1 MMVADSDLL
10 IDFLRGKD
18 PGRERIKLEIATGRL
33 ATTAIN
39 AFELLSSARSPRE
52 SEKVA
57 TLLAALTIL
66 PVEERGASL
75 AAEARRHL
83 EEQGAGIGLGDY
95 LIAGVCIGSSAT
107 LLTRNIEHFKRI
119 PGLRLGGHYED

>member
-10 IDFLRGKD
+10 IDFLRGRD

-39 AFELLSSARSPRE
+39 AFELLSGARSP
-52 SEKVA
+52 SENQKVSA
-57 TLLAALTIL
+57 LLAALTIL
-66 PVEERGASL
+66 PVEERSALL

-83 EEQGAGIGLGDY
+83 EGQGAGIGLADY
-95 LIAGVCIGSSAT
+95 LIAGVCLGFGAM
-107 LLTRNIEHFKRI
+107 LLTRNIDHFKRI
-119 PGLRLGGHYED
+119 PGLKIGGHYED